1 VEELLFIIII
11 WKSSTII
18 QKYFLRASVAT
29 LAERLSKQKEKRP
42 LIANITDE
50 NLAEFIAKHLFER
63 NDFYNKA
70 QISII
75 TDNRTPKIL

>member
-1 VEELLFIIII
+1 
-11 WKSSTII
+11 
-18 QKYFLRASVAT
+18 
-29 LAERLSKQKEKRP
+29 

-50 NLAEFIAKHLFER
+50 DLAEFIAKHLFER

-70 QISII
+70 QFSVI